1 VCAIAAHAVRWPV
14 GDPKLGWLPIFGAAR
29 YTVLGDLHEAEGDD
43 LLQGR
48 IDRVTMEATSNEVV

>member
-29 YTVLGDLHEAEGDD
+29 YAMLGDLYKAERHD
-43 LLQGR
+43 LLEGW
-48 IDRVTMEATSNEVV
+48 IDRISMQYLTKSS